1 LPEHGEGIPKLEH
14 GGYTLH
20 MLRKRI
26 LLLSAYDAISHQQWR
41 KGLVTAFP
49 EYEWSVLTLPPRHFS
64 WRIRGNSLTWAI
76 SEDDT
81 LKQSF
86 DLIIAT
92 SMTDLSA
99 LKGMRPSLAVVP
111 TLLYFHENQFAYPES
126 GMEHPSIEPR
136 ITSIY
141 AAMSATRIAFNSDYN
156 RKTFLH
162 GSKALLN
169 KMPDHVPPGVDK
181 LLTQK
186 SCILPVPL
194 NDLLFQSVEQE
205 RGGSFTIL
213 WNHRWEYDKA
223 PERFFSALCMLKE
236 RGVSFSLNV
245 VGQHFR
251 STPAVFNQMKEELS
265 DHIGA
270 WGYIDSRAEYLAI
283 IRQSHVVVSTA
294 LHDFQGL
301 GILEATAAGC
311 IPCVPD
317 RLAYREY
324 IPEQFRFT
332 SSPNCIETESEALA
346 CRLMELAELHQTGM
360 LSPAPDVS
368 HLSWEAMRQRY
379 GTLIDRIMFN

>member
-1 LPEHGEGIPKLEH
+1 MNGK
-14 GGYTLH
+14 
-20 MLRKRI
+20 KI

-49 EYEWSVLTLPPRHFS
+49 EYEWRVLTLPSRHFS
-64 WRIRGNSLTWAI
+64 WRIRGNSLTWAT

-81 LKQSF
+81 FRQSF

-99 LKGMRPSLAVVP
+99 LKGMRPSLAAIP
-111 TLLYFHENQFAYPES
+111 ALLYFHENQFAYPEN
-126 GMEHPSIEPR
+126 GMEHHSIEPK

-141 AAMSATRIAFNSDYN
+141 AAVSADRIAFNSDFN
-156 RKTFLH
+156 RNTFLQ
-162 GSKALLN
+162 GSQALLN
-169 KMPDHVPPGVDK
+169 KMPDHVPPGIDA
-181 LLTQK
+181 LLMQK

-194 NDLLFQSVEQE
+194 NDSLFQIGEQKK
-205 RGGSFTIL
+205 GGPFTIL

-223 PERFFSALCMLKE
+223 PERFFSALSILKE
-236 RGVSFSLNV
+236 RGISFSVNV
-245 VGQHFR
+245 VGQRFR
-251 STPAVFNQMKEELS
+251 TAPTVFDQMKEELS

-270 WGYIDSRAEYLAI
+270 WGYIEERTEYMAL

-324 IPEQFRFT
+324 IPGQFRFA
-332 SSPNCIETESEALA
+332 SSPDCAETESEALA
-346 CRLMELAELHQTGM
+346 LRLMELAELHQAGK
-360 LSPAPDVS
+360 LPPAPDIS
-368 HLSWEAMRQRY
+368 FLGWKAMRRRY
-379 GTLIDRIMFN
+379 SKLIDNILVS